1 MRTLLRLAWRNLW
14 RHRARTILMVGI
26 VFFATFLILLLWSLT
41 AGIFDSLIRTNVEL
55 DYGAI
60 KIFPVGYR
68 ADPAPTHG
76 FSEEILEQVLTLAR
90 EETRGRAAARL
101 VFNGLLR
108 SAYGAKGVVIR
119 GVDLGS
125 ESKVTRLGEAVVA
138 GRYLASSGEA
148 LLGVRIAHDLDVRVG
163 ERVVVL
169 AQGAQG
175 TRSRGFV
182 VVGIIESG
190 LASLDERTVLIPLSD
205 AQALVGFPGATEVV
219 LGLPWGVEPEAVA
232 ETLAEKLEK
241 VGAACEVLTFAQGNP
256 LIAGVIAGNTG
267 EMVVYMLLF
276 GVLAGFGVANTI
288 LFSVIERT
296 RELGVMAALGMSPR
310 RVASMVVLEAVLVSL
325 LGFAAAAIV
334 SYPIIL
340 LLSRVG
346 IPFGSLSGLMSE
358 IGIPPRWYASA
369 RGWYWAASLVV
380 VVATGVVAAW
390 YPARRAAKLEPVE
403 AIRDV

>member
-14 RHRARTILMVGI
+14 RHRAHTVLMVGI

-60 KIFPVGYR
+60 KIFPAGYR

-219 LGLPWGVEPEAVA
+219 LGLPWSVEPEAVA
-232 ETLAEKLEK
+232 ETLAEKL
-241 VGAACEVLTFAQGNP
+241 GADCEVLTFAQGNP

-267 EMVVYMLLF
+267 EMVVYMPLF

-296 RELGVMAALGMSPR
+296 RELGVMAALGMGPR

-325 LGFAAAAIV
+325 LGFVAAAIV
-334 SYPIIL
+334 SYLIIL

-358 IGIPPRWYASA
+358 IGIPPRWYASP